1 MNVTR
6 LKEWY
11 EDEVGDVKLT
21 AKEVKWLATAVDNA
35 VTQKILERTDVHTFP
50 DAKGVH

>member
-1 MNVTR
+1 MNDAR

-11 EDEVGDVKLT
+11 EDEVGDVILT
-21 AKEVKWLATAVDNA
+21 AKEVRWLAAAVDNA
-35 VTQKILERTDVHTFP
+35 VTKKILERTDVHTFP